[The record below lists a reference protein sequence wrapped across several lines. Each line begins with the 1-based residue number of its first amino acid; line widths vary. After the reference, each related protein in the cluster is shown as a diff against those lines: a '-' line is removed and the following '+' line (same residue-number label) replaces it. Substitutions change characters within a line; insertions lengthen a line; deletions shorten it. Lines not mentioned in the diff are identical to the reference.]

1 DWLERLGAIR
11 NGARHRFDEA
21 LADRPGAI
29 HPARLVR
36 DVAKALSPDAIVV
49 ADGGETANWMSNA
62 WTAPHPGHFLSP
74 GYVGCLGTGMPFALA
89 CKAAHPDKQVLCIVG
104 DGSVGL
110 NFAEF
115 HTAAK
120 NNLPIT
126 VVVNNDMQW
135 GMSKHGQELMW
146 GKGRAVAT
154 ELGMV

>member
-1 DWLERLGAIR
+1 
-11 NGARHRFDEA
+11 
-21 LADRPGAI
+21 
-29 HPARLVR
+29 
-36 DVAKALSPDAIVV
+36 
-49 ADGGETANWMSNA
+49 
-62 WTAPHPGHFLSP
+62 
-74 GYVGCLGTGMPFALA
+74 
-89 CKAAHPDKQVLCIVG
+89 G

-154 ELGMV
+154 ELGMVHYERAAEGLGAQGELVERAADIGPALKRAFTSARTACLNVVTDSDVIEPGTLAMYSAATPRPPKEEPKAESGETTLPYYGKRKLD